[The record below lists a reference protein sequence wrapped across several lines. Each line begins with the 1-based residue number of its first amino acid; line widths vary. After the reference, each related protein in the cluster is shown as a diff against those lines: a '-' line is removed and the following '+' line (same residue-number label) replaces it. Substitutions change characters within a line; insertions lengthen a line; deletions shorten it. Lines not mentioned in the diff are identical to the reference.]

1 MKEKIID
8 LGMHP
13 YADTFIS
20 KDQLNLSEPVFPLEC
35 YLNKKN
41 FEIKLGVKTN
51 PDDRYNLYDYSYTSS
66 NSSFSRNYWSS
77 YCKDIINSRL
87 INYESSILEIGSNDG
102 YLLSLFKKE
111 GFKKVT
117 GYDSSK
123 KMVDVAKK
131 SNIKTIHGL
140 FNSKNA
146 AKLKIKYD
154 MIIANN
160 VFNHSDNP
168 KDFLN
173 GISSCLSNN
182 GIFVFEV
189 PYWLDTIKD
198 YRFDQI
204 YHEHVSYFTVKS
216 AKYMLESNGLKIFKV
231 QKTEYHGGSIRIYCS
246 LNNQSINDYEKF
258 IIEEQKNRLFDP
270 LTYKNYSEVIQK
282 RKFETLN
289 KIYRLKLENKK
300 IVAVGAAAK
309 GNTLLNYYGLNNKI
323 IDYVTDNSEYK
334 IGKYTPLT
342 RIPILSDEEVFQK
355 YEEVYA
361 LILSWNIS
369 DILKDKLLV
378 INSKIQFLNP

>member
-1 MKEKIID
+1 MKQKIID

-20 KDQLNLSEPVFPLEC
+20 KDQLHLSEPVFPLEC

-41 FEIKLGVKTN
+41 FEIKLGVETN

-66 NSSFSRNYWSS
+66 NSSFSRKYWSS
-77 YCKDIINSRL
+77 YCKDIINLRL

-111 GFKKVT
+111 GFKNVT

-146 AKLKIKYD
+146 AKLKLKYD

-173 GISSCLSNN
+173 GISSCLNTN

-231 QKTEYHGGSIRIYCS
+231 QKSEYHGGSIRIYCS
-246 LNNQSINDYEKF
+246 LNNRSINDYEKF
-258 IIEEQKNRLFDP
+258 IID
-270 LTYKNYSEVIQK
+270 
-282 RKFETLN
+282 RKS
-289 KIYRLKLENKK
+289 
-300 IVAVGAAAK
+300 VV
-309 GNTLLNYYGLNNKI
+309 
-323 IDYVTDNSEYK
+323 
-334 IGKYTPLT
+334 
-342 RIPILSDEEVFQK
+342 
-355 YEEVYA
+355 
-361 LILSWNIS
+361 
-369 DILKDKLLV
+369 
-378 INSKIQFLNP
+378 

>member
-258 IIEEQKNRLFDP
+258 IIEEENNRLFDP

-323 IDYVTDNSEYK
+323 IDYVTDNSEHK